1 MAEKQFI
8 THKADIT
15 SFEAREAMLGVL
27 SPGRYRGYSTITT
40 GGTPAA
46 GVIPIHL
53 NHTGTGI
60 QKGTHANPPALS
72 DKTGVVVTP
81 QGTIIHNTD
90 TDIDVGIDEG
100 ITSTRIDLIYVEHE
114 YYDVQGANPSIIG
127 VKKGTPG
134 GGTPTLSKPAEQVA
148 IIKVTISS
156 TAVIFGDLVF
166 EALAPALLGD
176 YDIDGE
182 IQDIITSVIGD
193 RIYAEENYITSGE
206 TLTESIDKL
215 DISLKDEEEAR
226 IVVGDRDIGSVD
238 WGVLTDIT
246 NNDVSE
252 SAHGLAPK
260 APGLTGSDYKYLSG
274 EADWRSLLDDA
285 SKVVPA
291 SSLNSADWDE
301 VSMDLANNNSGF
313 IDVTSKLPAN
323 FVGGLAIIRVYGIT
337 NSSTGGEIHFWN
349 NAPDAGK
356 GPCIRVS
363 TGIGTTQDTQMIV
376 PISADKKIY
385 WSGIY
390 TDNINSLD
398 IIWQGYIETTLS

>member
-8 THKADIT
+8 TYKADIT

-27 SPGRYRGYSTITT
+27 SPGRYRGYSDISS

-46 GVIPIHL
+46 GIIPIHL
-53 NHTGTGI
+53 NHTTTGV

-72 DKTGVVVTP
+72 DKTGIVITP

-90 TDIDVGIDEG
+90 IDIDIGIDEG

-114 YYDVQGANPSIIG
+114 YYDVQGANPSIMG
-127 VKKGTPG
+127 VQKGTPG
-134 GGTPTLSKPAEQVA
+134 GGIPTLSKPAEQVA

-156 TAVIFGDLVF
+156 TATVFGDLVF
-166 EALAPALLGD
+166 EALSPALLGD

-193 RIYAEENYITSGE
+193 RVYAEENYITSEE

-215 DISLKDEEEAR
+215 DISLQDEADAR
-226 IVVGDRDIGSVD
+226 VALGNRGIDNAS
-238 WGVLTDIT
+238 WGALTDIT

-252 SAHGLAPK
+252 AAHGLAPK
-260 APGLTGSDYKYLSG
+260 APGLTGRDYKYLSG
-274 EADWRSLLDDA
+274 EADYRSLLEDA
-285 SKVVPA
+285 AKVTPA

-301 VSMDLANNNSGF
+301 VSLDLANQNSGT
-313 IDVTSKLPAN
+313 IDVSSKLPAN

-337 NSSTGGEIHFWN
+337 ASATGGEIHFWN
-349 NAPDAGK
+349 NAVDAGK

-363 TGIGTTQDTQMIV
+363 TTIGSTQDTQMIV

-385 WSGIY
+385 WTGIY
-390 TDNINSLD
+390 PDNINSLD
-398 IIWQGYIETTLS
+398 IIWQGYIETTI